1 MSKVLIILGAILI
14 LIGLIYPYLNSLGI
28 GRLPGDI
35 VIKKEN
41 FNLYFPVT
49 SAIIISTVSY
59 THLTLPTTTPV

>member
-35 VIKKEN
+35 VIKKDN

-49 SAIIISTVSY
+49 SAIIISIL
-59 THLTLPTTTPV
+59 LTIIFRLFK

>member
-14 LIGLIYPYLNSLGI
+14 LICLIYPYLISLVI

-41 FNLYFPVT
+41 FNLYFPLT
-49 SAIIISTVSY
+49 SAIIISIVLSIIFR
-59 THLTLPTTTPV
+59 LFR

>member
-14 LIGLIYPYLNSLGI
+14 LIGLIYPYLQNLGI

-35 VIKKEN
+35 IIKKDN

-49 SAIIISTVSY
+49 SAIIISIVLSVFFR
-59 THLTLPTTTPV
+59 LFR

>member
-1 MSKVLIILGAILI
+1 MSKVLIILGTILI
-14 LIGLIYPYLNSLGI
+14 LIGLIYPYLINLGI

-49 SAIIISTVSY
+49 SAIIISIVLSVFFR
-59 THLTLPTTTPV
+59 LFR

>member
-14 LIGLIYPYLNSLGI
+14 LIGLIYPYLQSLGI

-35 VIKKEN
+35 VVKKEN

-49 SAIIISTVSY
+49 SAIIISIL
-59 THLTLPTTTPV
+59 LTIIFRLFK

>member
-14 LIGLIYPYLNSLGI
+14 LIGLIYPYLQSLGI

-35 VIKKEN
+35 VIKKDN

-49 SAIIISTVSY
+49 SAIILSIL
-59 THLTLPTTTPV
+59 LTIIFRLFK

>member
-14 LIGLIYPYLNSLGI
+14 LIGLIYPYLHSLGI

-35 VIKKEN
+35 IIKKDN

-49 SAIIISTVSY
+49 SAIIISIL
-59 THLTLPTTTPV
+59 LTIVFRLFK

>member
-14 LIGLIYPYLNSLGI
+14 LIGLIYPYLTNLGI

-41 FNLYFPVT
+41 FNLYFPLT
-49 SAIIISTVSY
+49 SAIIISIVLSIIFR
-59 THLTLPTTTPV
+59 LFR

>member
-14 LIGLIYPYLNSLGI
+14 LIGLIYPYLQSLGI

-35 VIKKEN
+35 VIKKDN

-49 SAIIISTVSY
+49 SAIIISIL
-59 THLTLPTTTPV
+59 LTIIFRLFR

>member
-14 LIGLIYPYLNSLGI
+14 LIGLIYPYLTSLGI

-41 FNLYFPVT
+41 FNLYFPLT
-49 SAIIISTVSY
+49 SAIIISIVLSIIFR
-59 THLTLPTTTPV
+59 LFR

>member
-14 LIGLIYPYLNSLGI
+14 LIGLIYPYLINLGI

-41 FNLYFPVT
+41 FNLYFPLT
-49 SAIIISTVSY
+49 SAIIISIL
-59 THLTLPTTTPV
+59 LTIIFRLFK